1 MSESFGN
8 ILYMVEH
15 ACIKR
20 GFTGNNPTNADILRA
35 ATQIYIEER
44 KLEEARKDEN
54 DG

>member
-1 MSESFGN
+1 MSESFGD

-15 ACIKR
+15 ACIKQ

-44 KLEEARKDEN
+44 KLEKARKEKDN
-54 DG
+54 G